1 MLISIRPAL
10 QVNFSAVGI
19 LSELNFQKINDISS
33 HFFKPKFL
41 IRYAPGSMRQETTGF
56 RLNPSSAFSLDRLD
70 NINNFETG
78 LSGTIGMDYKINKN
92 NREFD
97 FL

>member
-1 MLISIRPAL
+1 
-10 QVNFSAVGI
+10 
-19 LSELNFQKINDISS
+19 
-33 HFFKPKFL
+33 
-41 IRYAPGSMRQETTGF
+41 MRQETTGS

-97 FL
+97 FSLAQYY